1 MNFKRWL
8 RHPNALKQ
16 FFALL
21 LLGLAL
27 GLFASNAILK
37 ILGFSLAG
45 SSLLL
50 IVLAAAEHDHLFWKS
65 ELEWWE
71 EDDARFEDWKRGL

>member
-16 FFALL
+16 SFVQL
-21 LLGLAL
+21 LLGLAICLFVSNDILNVL
-27 GLFASNAILK
+27 GIV
-37 ILGFSLAG
+37 LAG

-50 IVLAAAEHDHLFWKS
+50 IVMSAAELEQLFWKS
-65 ELEWWE
+65 ELEWWDD
-71 EDDARFEDWKRGL
+71 DDARFENWQRGF